1 LKEHEKETA
10 LKAKFEVKLAKE
22 RNKLERERQKLL
34 GKDNSVEQPRIIVKK
49 WREKDKRYLY
59 DRIQE
64 RYVQMIRLRLNV
76 IEVDP
81 LRKIKQKQERLNK
94 RKDNL
99 QKAEDKKRNRKLLMK
114 QREEAKA
121 ISRQQQI
128 GLRSGLRQRESS
140 IRK

>member
-1 LKEHEKETA
+1 MKEHEKETA